1 MLTVLFDR
9 RTNPPPRRWPCHI
22 SLLGHE
28 PCRHPCGFCTR
39 VLGRRHRHRARP
51 SRRSASPQEPL
62 AIVTTFFQIG
72 HYVPRCSTRRSRD
85 YGLIMATDVYRPDE
99 WHDFF
104 ITVGGGAAVL
114 TGLVFVALSTNLRV
128 IVQDRTH
135 FYRAIASLTGLAAT
149 FLKCGLV
156 LMGGQDHRA
165 VGAEILVVAAVAC
178 VVKVYGYRESV
189 RTGHQM
195 PRLTSYRTAG
205 GVACYV
211 AEIVG
216 AAILIAGSIAGL
228 YVAAVALMLNFYFM
242 ISAPWLLLVGASTDA
257 P

>member
-1 MLTVLFDR
+1 
-9 RTNPPPRRWPCHI
+9 
-22 SLLGHE
+22 
-28 PCRHPCGFCTR
+28 
-39 VLGRRHRHRARP
+39 
-51 SRRSASPQEPL
+51 
-62 AIVTTFFQIG
+62 
-72 HYVPRCSTRRSRD
+72 
-85 YGLIMATDVYRPDE
+85 MATDVYRPDE

-114 TGLVFVALSTNLRV
+114 TGLLFVALSTNLPV

-149 FLKCGLV
+149 FLQCGLV

-178 VVKVYGYRESV
+178 AIKVYGYRESV
-189 RTGHQM
+189 RTGQQM

-228 YVAAVALMLNFYFM
+228 YVAAVALMLNFYFE
-242 ISAPWLLLVGASTDA
+242 ISAPWLLLVGVSKDA